1 MDRRA
6 KIVARN
12 KVRDTQAARMAAAAS
27 AEQARRD
34 EWERQRRQLH
44 ETLAAQDQALRGQL
58 HEALRALQGTEKQL
72 TTSATV
78 QEQLRTRIDA
88 EQQRLQQ
95 ERDAV
100 RRRRA
105 VLMQSNQ
112 AADASKIELAK
123 LTRDL
128 LDLEQTLDGLRRL
141 RDQRQ
146 PTYSLVP
153 YRGQRGGNR
162 VPIYIE
168 CSAAGLVFLPDG
180 QRLGGSDADIPAI
193 RAEVE
198 RRHGPLAK
206 AARANPFQPNPADE
220 QPYVLFLVRPDGI
233 GSYYRGQNALRG
245 YQIDY
250 GYELV
255 DAAWTLDVPSP
266 ADWKYV
272 APTPPTI
279 PEHSPVVRLPGNI
292 AGPVIVNESTGQ
304 ANGAGGNGA
313 PGGGSMHSTVVRLP
327 GNNAG
332 PVIVNE
338 SNGQTNGASGNGAP
352 GGSSVPTGVIGSAR
366 LGPPGPGNGL
376 GNAVRG
382 APSNP
387 STGGVRDTT
396 SAPTIGFSANSAGN
410 GDQTVQSGLEKSGL
424 EQPPVGPVPPPNDST
439 TPIAAVPAFRPAQP
453 KGPPVSP
460 LEGAAPELKI
470 PGTVA
475 HGEGAPA
482 DARARQQGTTSPP
495 PNAGESPP
503 PGNAMSRLALPST
516 LPDKQEKTG
525 PVSLSRVIGNRDFVV
540 TIACYREGVV
550 VTPGGASFAWNDKG
564 GVNQI
569 DEALVRTVLQLI
581 ERRQATVRA
590 GEPPYRAVLRF
601 EVRGQGRRT
610 YHHVFPVLDGLRLP
624 MVREDVED

>member
-1 MDRRA
+1 MRRPRHKLQISTFPFLAVLLGAMGSLIFLLLVMDRRA

-12 KVRDTQAARMAAAAS
+12 KVRDAQAARMAAAAS

-58 HEALRALQGTEKQL
+58 QNALAALQGTEKQL
-72 TTSATV
+72 TVSASI
-78 QEQLRTRIDA
+78 QEQLRTRINT

-95 ERDAV
+95 QRDEV
-100 RRRRA
+100 RRRQAA
-105 VLMQSNQ
+105 VMQSNQ

-162 VPIYIE
+162 MPIYIE

-180 QRLGGSDADIPAI
+180 QRLGGSDVDIPAI

-198 RRHGPLAK
+198 RRHGPLVK

-272 APTPPTI
+272 APAPPTI
-279 PEHSPVVRLPGNI
+279 PE
-292 AGPVIVNESTGQ
+292 
-304 ANGAGGNGA
+304 
-313 PGGGSMHSTVVRLP
+313 HSTVVRLP

-338 SNGQTNGASGNGAP
+338 STGQANGASGNGAP

-366 LGPPGPGNGL
+366 LGPPGPGSGL
-376 GNAVRG
+376 GNAASG
-382 APSNP
+382 APPNP
-387 STGGVRDTT
+387 LPGRVTGTT
-396 SAPTIGFSANSAGN
+396 SGPTIGFSANSAGN
-410 GDQTVQSGLEKSGL
+410 GDQTVKSGLEKSGL
-424 EQPPVGPVPPPNDST
+424 EKPPVGPVLPPNDPT
-439 TPIAAVPAFRPAQP
+439 TPTGAAVPAFRPAQP

-460 LEGAAPELKI
+460 LESAAPGLKI
-470 PGTVA
+470 PGAVA
-475 HGEGAPA
+475 HGEGAPP

-495 PNAGESPP
+495 SNAGESPP
-503 PGNAMSRLALPST
+503 PGAAMSRLALPST